1 MLSARLIQL
10 IEDHS
15 EEITRTLL
23 QKVRHDPLLPR
34 YRELSDFELLDRFRK
49 VCNKLGYWLAD
60 SDPEQVATAYEG
72 LGRDRFNE
80 QIPLHEVVHAAHL
93 IKNQLTGYARRH
105 CLEQTAVELYAEG
118 ELERL
123 INGFFDKVVFHLIRG
138 YEAALVEAIKRA
150 K

>member
-1 MLSARLIQL
+1 MLSARLIRL

-15 EEITRTLL
+15 QEITRALL
-23 QKVRHDPLLPR
+23 NEVRRDPLLPR

-49 VCNKLGYWLAD
+49 ACNKLGYWLAG
-60 SDPEQVATAYEG
+60 SDPERVASEYER

-80 QIPLHEVVHAAHL
+80 QIPLHEVIHACHL
-93 IKNQLTGYARRH
+93 IKNQLTNYSRTH

-123 INGFFDKVVFHLIRG
+123 INGFFDKVVLHVIRG
-138 YEAALVEAIKRA
+138 YEAALVGAIKTAR
-150 K
+150 